1 MKTEIINDKNNHKIQ
16 KVQYDKNNDIK
27 QLIKFAK
34 ALQFTLKMDIYISGK
49 KYYCSFF

>member
-34 ALQFTLKMDIYISGK
+34 DLEFTLKNGYIYIWK
-49 KYYCSFF
+49 KILL